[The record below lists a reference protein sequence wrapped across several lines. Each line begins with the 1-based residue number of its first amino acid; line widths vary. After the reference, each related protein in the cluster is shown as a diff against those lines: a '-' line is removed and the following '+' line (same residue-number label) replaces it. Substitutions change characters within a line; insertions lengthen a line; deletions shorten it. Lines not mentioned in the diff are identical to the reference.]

1 MRIVVDMHNGI
12 FCDAV
17 ARSLRDFSADFS
29 VYESASPAQTA
40 SCCALASADVLRME
54 VTGSEAGRLEERLR
68 IRDRVK
74 AENPACK
81 VVLLVDENSE
91 RMLADQVRRAK
102 KEGVIDQFIYG
113 SVSATYLSA
122 VIDAL

>member
-40 SCCALASADVLRME
+40 SCCALASADVLLME
-54 VTGSEAGRLEERLR
+54 VTGSDAWRLEERLR